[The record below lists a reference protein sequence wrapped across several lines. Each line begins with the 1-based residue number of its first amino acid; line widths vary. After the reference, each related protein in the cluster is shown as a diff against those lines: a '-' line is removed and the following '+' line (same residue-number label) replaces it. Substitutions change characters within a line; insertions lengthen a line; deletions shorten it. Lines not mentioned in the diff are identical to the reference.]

1 MGSIEI
7 INEAPLTMI
16 EVKEMLKELKTKEK
30 ELPARVN
37 KTVDYLQQYAKADSK
52 KAGELKEKLG
62 KLDITRLRDRH
73 VVKILDVMPK
83 DIDSL
88 KIIFSGENV
97 TLKQED
103 LKKILDTL
111 HGK

>member
-1 MGSIEI
+1 MANIEI

-16 EVKEMLKELKTKEK
+16 ETKEMLKDLKGKEK
-30 ELPARVN
+30 ELPVRLN
-37 KTVDYLQQYAKADSK
+37 KTIEYLQQYAKGDNK
-52 KAGELKEKLG
+52 KVKEIKDRLN
-62 KLDITRLRDRH
+62 KLDITRLRERH
-73 VVKILDVMPK
+73 AVKIIDVMPK

-88 KIIFSGENV
+88 KLVFSGENV

-103 LKKILDTL
+103 LQKILDAL